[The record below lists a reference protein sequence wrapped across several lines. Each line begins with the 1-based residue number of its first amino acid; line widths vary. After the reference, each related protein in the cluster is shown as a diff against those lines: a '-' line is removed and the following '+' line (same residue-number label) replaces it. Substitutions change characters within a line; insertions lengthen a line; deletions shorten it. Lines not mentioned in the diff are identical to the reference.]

1 MQTRFVFKLSAL
13 ALMGLSLGAFAP
25 FQDADGG
32 SDDAPRPRLQ
42 LPRGFTSA
50 APSLG
55 MLRTGE
61 TPKLGV
67 MIEIG
72 GDGIVV
78 KEVQDDSLAA
88 ALGVQP
94 GDLLL
99 SLDGRRVVESGDIG
113 RALAE
118 VAPGDGFTLSVV
130 REGEGLVKLEGTR
143 PEPPAPKVAKS
154 APADGHRGALLGV
167 TLGEAADDGGVTV
180 TSVHEGT
187 AAWFATLEDGD
198 VLTKVGDT
206 AVNSAAEVAAAVAAH
221 EPGTAVTLSWIRAGK
236 SHSNQVRLGHR
247 ASGVSVFGQGGDF
260 PGFVIPRGN
269 ARGGSFLLGND
280 PQLKG
285 NVLRFHDGADGADV
299 KVFPFGSHDGD
310 LRFDVQR
317 FQNTLKGTT
326 PRAFHLRGF
335 DGLHVGKDHKLFSLG
350 GPDGK
355 VLDLHEI
362 LEGAGVDLDE
372 LKDGAQQLQIKIQD
386 GQLEIVTDGEVQ
398 VHDLDLDDDAAD
410 DDGVER
416 TSSVIYSYST
426 SGAAP
431 KTSTRLKRA
440 SANGPFVVVTGSDSS
455 CSVVC
460 DPTPACEVECET
472 ECDSDAE
479 ADAACDVE
487 LVDELPVQPAAASDD
502 DLL

>member
-25 FQDADGG
+25 FQDADG
-32 SDDAPRPRLQ
+32 DDAPRPRLQ

-99 SLDGRRVVESGDIG
+99 SLDGRRVAESGDIG

-221 EPGTAVTLSWIRAGK
+221 EPGTAVTLSWTRAGE
-236 SHSNQVRLGHR
+236 SHDNQVRLGHR
-247 ASGVSVFGQGGDF
+247 ASGVSVFGQVGDL

-269 ARGGSFLLGND
+269 ARGGSYFLGND

-285 NVLRFHDGADGADV
+285 NVLRFHDGADV
-299 KVFPFGSHDGD
+299 NVFPF
-310 LRFDVQR
+310 DVQK
-317 FQNTLKGTT
+317 FQNTLKGA
-326 PRAFHLRGF
+326 PRAFKLRGF
-335 DGLHVGKDHKLFSLG
+335 DGFTSGKDHKLFSLG
-350 GPDGK
+350 GPDGQ

-372 LKDGAQQLQIKIQD
+372 LKDGAKQLQIKIQD

-398 VHDLDLDDDAAD
+398 VHELNLDDAD

-431 KTSTRLKRA
+431 KALTRVKRA
-440 SANGPFVVVTGSDSS
+440 SANGPFVVVTGSDST

-460 DPTPACEVECET
+460 DPTPECEVECET